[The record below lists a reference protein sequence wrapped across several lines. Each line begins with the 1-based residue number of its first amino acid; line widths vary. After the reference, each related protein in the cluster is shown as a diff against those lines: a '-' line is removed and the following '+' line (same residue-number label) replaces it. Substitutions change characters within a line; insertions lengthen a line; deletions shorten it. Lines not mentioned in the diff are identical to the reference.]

1 VLRGRAQKRVAQ
13 PEENG
18 EERES
23 RDDDGPERASLD
35 RLLHEERGDRV
46 PAKRQS
52 RALDERLLHVL
63 LGDVVR
69 ATGEESKAVRCA
81 RPGVQ
86 PKVSAVKPPLSAS

>member
-1 VLRGRAQKRVAQ
+1 MTTAQSGLPSIACFTRNAAIA
-13 PEENG
+13 PTAIP
-18 EERES
+18 S
-23 RDDDGPERASLD
+23 TA
-35 RLLHEERGDRV
+35 
-46 PAKRQS
+46 PAKPQS